1 MKKSTLLKM
10 ALTLT
15 AMFMFTGAF
24 AQILTDY
31 SEDET
36 VEMYQTAGRTF
47 QLYVLPDPIYSPTYD
62 PATNAHLGANSQ
74 WRFVYTGLTGNPLNN
89 TPAAQNWVEFTN
101 PGVGNYT
108 VAATELNTLIGCEDA
123 SPRTTTIHVVA
134 APVATCPTA
143 DATTF
148 CGNTVAQAIALNI
161 TENVPNAL
169 GAYAFSVEEVVDE
182 IDGSDALITNVSSN
196 STFVNFLT
204 TGKAKS
210 GTTGFTAATPDFT
223 YTFNSS
229 ALVVSNNHR
238 TRYTYTFHEASD
250 AGGTLADGIISAI
263 SHKSDYVQGLISYA
277 FTDNQ
282 VVFIVNP
289 TPVTGPVY
297 HIPNAFRY

>member
-24 AQILTDY
+24 AQILTNY
-31 SEDET
+31 SEVET
-36 VEMYQTAGRTF
+36 VEMYQTVDRTF

-229 ALVVSNNHR
+229 ALAVSNNHR
-238 TRYTYTFHEASD
+238 TRYTYTFHDASD
-250 AGGTLADGIISAI
+250 AGTAADGIISAI
-263 SHKSDYVQGLISYA
+263 SHKSDFIDGLISYA

-289 TPVTGPVY
+289 APSTGPIY
-297 HIPNAFRY
+297 HIPNQYAY

>member
-24 AQILTDY
+24 AQILTNY

-36 VEMYQTAGRTF
+36 VEMYQTVDRTF
-47 QLYVLPDPIYSPTYD
+47 QLYVLPDPIYSPSYV
-62 PATNAHLGANSQ
+62 PATNANLGANSQ

-143 DATTF
+143 DATAF
-148 CGNTVAQAIALNI
+148 CGDQPAQAITLNI

-182 IDGSDALITNVSSN
+182 IDGSGGVIVNVSSN
-196 STFVNFLT
+196 SAFVDFPI
-204 TGKAKS
+204 TGKANHGDEIG
-210 GTTGFTAATPDFT
+210 GTTPNFT

-229 ALVVSNNHR
+229 ALAVKNNHR
-238 TRYTYTFHEASD
+238 TRYTYTFHDASD
-250 AGGTLADGIISAI
+250 AGTAADGIISAI
-263 SHKSDYVQGLISYA
+263 SHKSDFIDGLISYA

-289 TPVTGPVY
+289 APVTGPVY